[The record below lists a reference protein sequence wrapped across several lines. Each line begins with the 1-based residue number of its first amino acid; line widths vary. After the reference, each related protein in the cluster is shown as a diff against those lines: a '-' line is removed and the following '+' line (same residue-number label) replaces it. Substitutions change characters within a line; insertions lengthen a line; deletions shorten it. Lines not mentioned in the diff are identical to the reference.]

1 VTSASANTNRPV
13 VLVVD
18 DDALATKA
26 VGAVLHREGF
36 TMIAAADGKECL
48 EIMRRTPVDV
58 LVLDVLMPGMN
69 GLEVCRTLR
78 TDARLSEVPVI
89 LLTGCDDFETRAAGM
104 KLGVSEFLCK
114 PFAHHEL
121 VERINNQLAVR
132 KLSRE
137 MDTLAEQ
144 L

>member
-1 VTSASANTNRPV
+1 MDTASETKPV

-18 DDALATKA
+18 DDELAAKA
-26 VGAVLHREGF
+26 VSRVIEKQGYTVLTAYSGRKG
-36 TMIAAADGKECL
+36 L
-48 EIMRRTPVDV
+48 EVLVKQAVDV
-58 LVLDVLMPGMN
+58 IVLDVMMPEMT
-69 GLEVCRTLR
+69 GLEVCRELR
-78 TDARLSEVPVI
+78 QDGRFSDLPVI

-121 VERINNQLAVR
+121 IARINNQIEVR
-132 KLSRE
+132 RILRQL
-137 MDTLAEQ
+137 DTLAQQ

>member
-1 VTSASANTNRPV
+1 MDTANEKKPV

-18 DDALATKA
+18 DDELAAKA
-26 VGAVLHREGF
+26 VSRVIEKQGYTVLSAYSGRQGIELLTKH
-36 TMIAAADGKECL
+36 A
-48 EIMRRTPVDV
+48 VDV
-58 LVLDVLMPGMN
+58 LVLDVMMPQMT
-69 GLEVCRTLR
+69 GLEVCHLLR
-78 TDARLSEVPVI
+78 QDGRFSDLPVI

-121 VERINNQLAVR
+121 IARINNQIEVR
-132 KLSRE
+132 RILRQL
-137 MDTLAEQ
+137 DTLAQQ

>member
-1 VTSASANTNRPV
+1 METVNQKKPV

-18 DDALATKA
+18 DDELAAKA
-26 VGAVLHREGF
+26 VVKVLERRGFDMLVAHSGAEGIRVLSQN
-36 TMIAAADGKECL
+36 
-48 EIMRRTPVDV
+48 PVDV
-58 LVLDVLMPGMN
+58 LVLDVMMPQMN
-69 GLEVCRTLR
+69 GLEVCRELR
-78 TDARLSEVPVI
+78 GNRQFDDLPVI

-121 VERINNQLAVR
+121 IDRINTQLDAR
-132 KLSRE
+132 RISRLL
-137 MDTLAEQ
+137 DTLAET

>member
-1 VTSASANTNRPV
+1 
-13 VLVVD
+13 
-18 DDALATKA
+18 
-26 VGAVLHREGF
+26 
-36 TMIAAADGKECL
+36 
-48 EIMRRTPVDV
+48 
-58 LVLDVLMPGMN
+58 VLDVMMPDMN
-69 GLEVCRTLR
+69 GLEVCRELR
-78 TDARLSEVPVI
+78 QDGRFSDLPVI

-121 VERINNQLAVR
+121 IARISNQIEVR
-132 KLSRE
+132 RILRQ